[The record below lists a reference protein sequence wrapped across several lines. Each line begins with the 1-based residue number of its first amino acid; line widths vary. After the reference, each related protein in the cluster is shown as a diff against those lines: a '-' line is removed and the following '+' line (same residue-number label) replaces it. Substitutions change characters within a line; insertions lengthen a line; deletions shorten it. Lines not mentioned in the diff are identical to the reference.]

1 MDGSLNLHW
10 ILGIKMRKKNESL
23 SGIKMRTKNESN
35 YLPRLFI
42 VSCHVPKYL
51 KKCQND

>member
-23 SGIKMRTKNESN
+23 SGIKMRTKNEVTT
-35 YLPRLFI
+35 YPDFL
-42 VSCHVPKYL
+42 
-51 KKCQND
+51 